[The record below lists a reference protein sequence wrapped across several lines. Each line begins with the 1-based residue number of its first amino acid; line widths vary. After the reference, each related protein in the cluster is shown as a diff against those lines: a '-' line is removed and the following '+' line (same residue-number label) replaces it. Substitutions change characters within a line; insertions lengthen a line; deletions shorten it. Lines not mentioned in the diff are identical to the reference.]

1 MSPRLVFW
9 EESAVTQATPQ
20 VNWDAIPP
28 AGQDDILVVVGFA
41 IHNKCLYTR
50 NTSLVSHRLVFFV
63 EYVTSTEERSH
74 QVTHTKDIN
83 TLSR

>member
-28 AGQDDILVVVGFA
+28 AGQDDILGLVVFA
-41 IHNKCLYTR
+41 YSMSPRRRSGH
-50 NTSLVSHRLVFFV
+50 TSNS
-63 EYVTSTEERSH
+63 TS
-74 QVTHTKDIN
+74 QLGCDP
-83 TLSR
+83 SRWSG